1 MEHLLGWN
9 WDAQWDSH
17 EHPGSCTAIRSLGCL
32 WSNGWVR
39 ASNGRH
45 LPTGALPWEWM
56 ASALQG
62 WVFSLVLEALGS
74 VLLCEVKCMGPGC
87 SLQLGLRSMLRQLLG
102 QMSLHP
108 ERGIVHEWNWGF
120 CSLFICSS
128 KFSKQPMGLVPYAQ
142 DLKTRMASLWLNLF
156 MTKSGC
162 HLWALPFPL
171 SSILRAQFPTQS
183 LFFPTYLITWDLSKS
198 LDYIR
203 FLQPTSR
210 YILVRSIP
218 HVDEFLL
225 CSLGTVS
232 STSSYSAT
240 LISPRIHFMLDQII
254 AWIGYVNNK
263 PGSEMIP

>member
-120 CSLFICSS
+120 CSFFICSS

-183 LFFPTYLITWDLSKS
+183 LFFPTYVITWDLSKS
-198 LDYIR
+198 LDYKIPSANFTLHFSEKYSTCR
-203 FLQPTSR
+203 WISVVFIGNSELH
-210 YILVRSIP
+210 IL
-218 HVDEFLL
+218 LL
-225 CSLGTVS
+225 C
-232 STSSYSAT
+232 
-240 LISPRIHFMLDQII
+240 HLDLSQNTFH
-254 AWIGYVNNK
+254 ARSNNCLNWVCK
-263 PGSEMIP
+263 Q